1 VSDDRFHHRSGFGR
15 TMAPIWPFGKK
26 KEPDQLEEEAPAP
39 IMYKM
44 GENASQRTLA
54 DESHKSSNDYKSA
67 LALFG
72 GGETEVTKA
81 ADQSSQYDGIVSGE
95 GQKSSNNAQTTAK
108 RVLPEITVRTE
119 KPKQVQSTPPAIP
132 ARPAVPSKAAPPAI
146 PTRPAVPSK
155 AAPPA
160 IPTRPAV
167 PSKAAPPAVPQTPA
181 FTWIHHTDGYHYKK
195 KADGSF
201 DATPHVKNNNGTYI
215 PYS

>member
-1 VSDDRFHHRSGFGR
+1 
-15 TMAPIWPFGKK
+15 MAPIWPFGKK

-81 ADQSSQYDGIVSGE
+81 ADQSSQYDGIISGD
-95 GQKSSNNAQTTAK
+95 GQQSSSNAETVDK

-119 KPKQVQSTPPAIP
+119 KPKQVQSTPH
-132 ARPAVPSKAAPPAI
+132 
-146 PTRPAVPSK
+146 
-155 AAPPA
+155 A

-167 PSKAAPPAVPQTPA
+167 PSKAAPPAVPSKAAPPAVPQNPA
-181 FTWIHHTDGYHYKK
+181 FTWVHHTDGYHYKK
-195 KADGSF
+195 KGDGSF

>member
-1 VSDDRFHHRSGFGR
+1 MVCNISINNNLKKPSMFDGRFLHRSGFGR

-39 IMYKM
+39 IIYKM
-44 GENASQRTLA
+44 GGNASQRTLE
-54 DESHKSSNDYKSA
+54 DESHKSSDDYKSA

-81 ADQSSQYDGIVSGE
+81 ADQSSQYDGIVSGD
-95 GQKSSNNAQTTAK
+95 GQQSSNNPAPAVNKQT
-108 RVLPEITVRTE
+108 LPEISARTE
-119 KPKQVQSTPPAIP
+119 TPKQVKSSPPAIP
-132 ARPAVPSKAAPPAI
+132 TKPAVPSKAAPP
-146 PTRPAVPSK
+146 V
-155 AAPPA
+155 
-160 IPTRPAV
+160 
-167 PSKAAPPAVPQTPA
+167 VPQTPA

>member
-1 VSDDRFHHRSGFGR
+1 MANGRFLQRSGFGR

-95 GQKSSNNAQTTAK
+95 GQQSSNNAETVDK

-132 ARPAVPSKAAPPAI
+132 
-146 PTRPAVPSK
+146 
-155 AAPPA
+155 
-160 IPTRPAV
+160 TRPAV
-167 PSKAAPPAVPQTPA
+167 PSKAAPPAVPSKAAPPAVPQNPA
-181 FTWIHHTDGYHYKK
+181 FTWVHHTDGYHYKK
-195 KADGSF
+195 KGDGSF

>member
-1 VSDDRFHHRSGFGR
+1 MADNRFFHGSGFGR

-81 ADQSSQYDGIVSGE
+81 EDQSSQYDGIVSGD
-95 GQKSSNNAQTTAK
+95 GQKSSNNAEIANK

-119 KPKQVQSTPPAIP
+119 KPKQVKSTPPAIP
-132 ARPAVPSKAAPPAI
+132 N
-146 PTRPAVPSK
+146 
-155 AAPPA
+155 
-160 IPTRPAV
+160 RPAV
-167 PSKAAPPAVPQTPA
+167 PSKAAPPAVPKNPA

-201 DATPHVKNNNGTYI
+201 DATPHVKNNNGTYS

>member
-1 VSDDRFHHRSGFGR
+1 MSNDRFLDRSSFGR

-81 ADQSSQYDGIVSGE
+81 ADQSSQYDGIISGD
-95 GQKSSNNAQTTAK
+95 GQQSSNNAETVDK

-132 ARPAVPSKAAPPAI
+132 
-146 PTRPAVPSK
+146 
-155 AAPPA
+155 
-160 IPTRPAV
+160 TRPAV
-167 PSKAAPPAVPQTPA
+167 PSKAAPPAVPSKAAPPAVPSKAAPPAVPQNPA
-181 FTWIHHTDGYHYKK
+181 FTWVHHTDGYHYKK

-201 DATPHVKNNNGTYI
+201 DATAHVKNNDGTYI

>member
-1 VSDDRFHHRSGFGR
+1 MFDGRFLHRSGFGR

-39 IMYKM
+39 IIYKM
-44 GENASQRTLA
+44 GGNASQRTLE
-54 DESHKSSNDYKSA
+54 DESHKSSDDYKSA

-81 ADQSSQYDGIVSGE
+81 ADQSSQYDGIVSGD
-95 GQKSSNNAQTTAK
+95 GQQSSNNPAPAVNKQT
-108 RVLPEITVRTE
+108 LPEISARTE
-119 KPKQVQSTPPAIP
+119 TPKQVKSSPPAIP
-132 ARPAVPSKAAPPAI
+132 TKPAVPSKAAPP
-146 PTRPAVPSK
+146 V
-155 AAPPA
+155 
-160 IPTRPAV
+160 
-167 PSKAAPPAVPQTPA
+167 VPQTPA